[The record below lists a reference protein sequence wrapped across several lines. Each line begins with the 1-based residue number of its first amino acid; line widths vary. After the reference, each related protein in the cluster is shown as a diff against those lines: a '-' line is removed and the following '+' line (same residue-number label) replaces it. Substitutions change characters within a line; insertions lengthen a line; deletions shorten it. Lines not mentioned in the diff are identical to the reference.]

1 MYRFLC
7 EHVFGLLGSYTE
19 ELSYGNGVYRELPHC
34 FPQWPH
40 HFTFCTVFHSGYTTL
55 PSRQQS
61 MRVPVSPHPQQH
73 LVFSVY
79 FIVFIVAVPVGMK
92 CYLIVVLTCIALL
105 VSDVEHLFMYLV
117 VICIPSLETCL
128 FTSFARN

>member
-1 MYRFLC
+1 M
-7 EHVFGLLGSYTE
+7 V
-19 ELSYGNGVYRELPHC
+19 
-34 FPQWPH
+34 
-40 HFTFCTVFHSGYTTL
+40 TVFIGNFRTAFRSGPTTL
-55 PSRQQS
+55 RFAP
-61 MRVPVSPHPQQH
+61 
-73 LVFSVY
+73 FSTVAIPLYLPASKVCEYQFLHILNNIWCFLFIY